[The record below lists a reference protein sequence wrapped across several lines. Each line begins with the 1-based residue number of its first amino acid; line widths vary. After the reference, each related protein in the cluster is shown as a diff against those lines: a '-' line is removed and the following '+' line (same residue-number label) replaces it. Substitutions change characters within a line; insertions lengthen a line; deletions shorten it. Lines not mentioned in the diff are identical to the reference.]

1 MSFLRRIP
9 GVSKVSRFVSDRAL
23 AAWSCDRA
31 QLGFFR
37 SLGNRIVRMA
47 ILIVR
52 GVVAHRIGMLAASLT
67 FFTVFSVIPVLVVV
81 LWALK
86 LSDHL
91 PAPRVELPAQD
102 YLLTGNQ
109 LLHVALAEIFGA
121 VQRAGEVTGL
131 VGLVALLYVAM
142 KLFSVTERALYT
154 IAGSGTQTPRPA
166 RALGYLAL
174 LLMPPVVLGVA
185 GILQL
190 AVQKSVGDQL
200 YRAFGWIPGFN
211 QAFVVAVGFGVLWLM
226 ATLLY
231 WAAVRARIPFWSA
244 CVGGF
249 VAALALPIVFWAYVN
264 LQLGVTK
271 ASPLSSAFLVFP
283 VFLMWAF
290 SSWYALLIG
299 AELAVAHYVD
309 DVLIH
314 GARSFTLDLA
324 GEREAS
330 MAILIRLAG
339 RARSGPRPAISYDDL
354 ARELRL
360 PPQVVRNLCFR
371 LVDRGLLA
379 EAKGAFTLKF
389 DPAETAVGTLVEAV
403 ERDPALAQAHRD
415 VEEDFPPGARR
426 ILDAPRRAL
435 PANLTLAQLAEAT

>member
-1 MSFLRRIP
+1 VSFLRRIP

-23 AAWSCDRA
+23 AAWSRDRT

-52 GVVAHRIGMLAASLT
+52 GVVAHRLGMLAASLT
-67 FFTVFSVIPVLVVV
+67 FFTVFSVVPVLVVV

-102 YLLTGNQ
+102 YLLTGNH
-109 LLHVALAEIFGA
+109 LLHVALSEIFGA
-121 VQRAGEVTGL
+121 VQRAGEATGL

-154 IAGSGTQTPRPA
+154 IAGAGPQTPRPA

-190 AVQKSVGDQL
+190 AVQKSIGQQL

-211 QAFVVAVGFGVLWLM
+211 QAFVVAVGFGVLWFM

-231 WAAVRARIPFWSA
+231 WAAVRARIPFGSA

-264 LQLGVTK
+264 LQLGVSK
-271 ASPLSSAFLVFP
+271 ASPVGSGFIAFP

-299 AELAVAHYVD
+299 AEIAVAHYVD
-309 DVLIH
+309 NVLVH

-330 MAILIRLAG
+330 MAILMRLAS
-339 RARSGPRPAISYDDL
+339 RPRSAQRPDVSYDDL
-354 ARELRL
+354 ARTLRL

-371 LVDRGLLA
+371 LVDRGLLL
-379 EAKGAFTLKF
+379 EANGAFTLKF
-389 DPAETAVGTLVEAV
+389 DPEKTAVGALLEAV

-415 VEEDFPPGARR
+415 VEEELPAGARR

-435 PANLTLAQLAEAT
+435 PADVTLAQLAEAT

>member
-1 MSFLRRIP
+1 
-9 GVSKVSRFVSDRAL
+9 
-23 AAWSCDRA
+23 
-31 QLGFFR
+31 
-37 SLGNRIVRMA
+37 
-47 ILIVR
+47 
-52 GVVAHRIGMLAASLT
+52 VVPT
-67 FFTVFSVIPVLVVV
+67 LVVV

-91 PAPRVELPAQD
+91 PAPRVELPTEQ
-102 YLLTGNQ
+102 YLLTGNH

-131 VGLVALLYVAM
+131 VGLAALLYVAM
-142 KLFSVTERALYT
+142 KMFSVTERALYT
-154 IAGSGTQTPRPA
+154 IAGSGPQTPRPA

-190 AVQKSVGDQL
+190 AVQKSVGQQL
-200 YRAFGWIPGFN
+200 HRVFGWIPGFN
-211 QAFVVAVGFGVLWLM
+211 YAFVVAVGFGVLWLF

-231 WAAVRARIPFWSA
+231 WAAVRARIPFPSA

-264 LQLGVTK
+264 LQMGVSK
-271 ASPLSSAFLVFP
+271 ANPVSSGFLVFP

-299 AELAVAHYVD
+299 AEIAVAHYVD
-309 DVLIH
+309 AVLVH

-330 MAILIRLAG
+330 MAILIRLANRG
-339 RARSGPRPAISYDDL
+339 RSAPRPEISYDDL
-354 ARELRL
+354 ARALRL

-371 LVDRGLLA
+371 LVDRGLLV
-379 EAKGAFTLKF
+379 EAKAAFTLKF
-389 DPAETAVGTLVEAV
+389 DPGQTTVGTLVEAV

-415 VEEDFPPGARR
+415 VEADLPPGARQ

-435 PANLTLAQLAEAT
+435 PADLTLAQLAEAT

>member
-1 MSFLRRIP
+1 
-9 GVSKVSRFVSDRAL
+9 
-23 AAWSCDRA
+23 
-31 QLGFFR
+31 
-37 SLGNRIVRMA
+37 
-47 ILIVR
+47 
-52 GVVAHRIGMLAASLT
+52 
-67 FFTVFSVIPVLVVV
+67 
-81 LWALK
+81 
-86 LSDHL
+86 
-91 PAPRVELPAQD
+91 
-102 YLLTGNQ
+102 
-109 LLHVALAEIFGA
+109 
-121 VQRAGEVTGL
+121 
-131 VGLVALLYVAM
+131 
-142 KLFSVTERALYT
+142 
-154 IAGSGTQTPRPA
+154 
-166 RALGYLAL
+166 
-174 LLMPPVVLGVA
+174 
-185 GILQL
+185 
-190 AVQKSVGDQL
+190 
-200 YRAFGWIPGFN
+200 
-211 QAFVVAVGFGVLWLM
+211 M

-290 SSWYALLIG
+290 SSWYGLLIG
-299 AELAVAHYVD
+299 AEIAVAHYVD
-309 DVLIH
+309 AILVH

-379 EAKGAFTLKF
+379 EGKGAFTLKF

-415 VEEDFPPGARR
+415 VEEDLPPGARR

-435 PANLTLAQLAEAT
+435 PATITLAQLAEAT